1 MLKAQEALALTIN
14 AINDRMTKG
23 REKARK
29 SILVID
35 KAIIAAARDGID
47 YIIIYPLQMYDF
59 DTCEERAAY
68 IAEIL
73 NTLAAYD
80 YKVTYNE
87 NGESMKIVWGE

>member
-1 MLKAQEALALTIN
+1 MLNAQEALALTIN
-14 AINDRMTKG
+14 AIDARMTKG
-23 REKARK
+23 RDKAK
-29 SILVID
+29 ESIPIID
-35 KAIIAAARDGID
+35 KAIIAAAKDGID
-47 YIIIYPLQMYDF
+47 YIIIYPLRMYDF

-73 NTLAAYD
+73 NTLTAYD

>member
-1 MLKAQEALALTIN
+1 MLNAQDALTLTIT
-14 AINDRMTKG
+14 AIEARMTRG
-23 REKARK
+23 RDKARE

-35 KAIIAAARDGID
+35 KAIIAAAKNGID
-47 YIIIYPLQMYDF
+47 HIIIYPLRMYDF

-73 NTLAAYD
+73 NTLTAYD